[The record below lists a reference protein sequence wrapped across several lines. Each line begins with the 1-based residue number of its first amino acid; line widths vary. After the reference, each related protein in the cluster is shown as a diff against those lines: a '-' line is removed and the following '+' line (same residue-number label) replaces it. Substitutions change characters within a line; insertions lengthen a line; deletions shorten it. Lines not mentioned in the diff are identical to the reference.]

1 MLITMGAGDVVK
13 IGEEL
18 LASENKIIL
27 SLYLL
32 PVENGVF
39 LFPQGLFLLR
49 IHTICL
55 FAK

>member
-27 SLYLL
+27 RFTCSLWKWS
-32 PVENGVF
+32 
-39 LFPQGLFLLR
+39 FPFSTGSFLLR